1 MTLRAALKPS
11 AIGYLAAI
19 GLYLFIYRNI
29 LANTFGDG
37 TPVFLIAM
45 IATILVWYA
54 RIAGGGNRNRALY
67 LWAGLSPML
76 GSSIGYL
83 AISLLFL
90 IQHGQFIGGYGLGQ
104 WLPIV
109 LVMATFMARAWMLSF
124 LLIVWATC
132 LYVSKPPQ

>member
-11 AIGYLAAI
+11 ALGYLAAI

-29 LANTFGDG
+29 LANTFGEG
-37 TPVFLIAM
+37 APVFLIVM
-45 IATILVWYA
+45 IATIAVWYV
-54 RIAGGGNRNRALY
+54 RIAGGGNRSLY
-67 LWAGLSPML
+67 LWAGLSPVL

-83 AISLLFL
+83 AISLVFL

-124 LLIVWATC
+124 LLITWATC
-132 LYVSKPPQ
+132 LYVIKPTQ